1 MCIRDSLEGGSDHV
15 SGEDAMNVEIS
26 KLKFDPVTGLVPVV
40 TQDCRTKEVL
50 MVAYANEEALR
61 RTMETGYAHYW
72 SRSRRKLWRKGETSG
87 NVQTVNDIVVDCDFD
102 VVLYLV
108 EQKGPACHTG
118 ARTCFHNRLS

>member
-1 MCIRDSLEGGSDHV
+1 
-15 SGEDAMNVEIS
+15 MNVDVSE
-26 KLKFDPVTGLVPVV
+26 LKFDPSTGLVPVV

-50 MVAYANEEALR
+50 MVAYANGEALR

-72 SRSRRKLWRKGETSG
+72 SRSRRSLWRKGETSG
-87 NVQTVNDIVVDCDFD
+87 NVQTVNDILVDCDFD

>member
-1 MCIRDSLEGGSDHV
+1 
-15 SGEDAMNVEIS
+15 MNVEIS